1 MFLYWRKR
9 GAYELEALPAG
20 LADLEYGAVERFSW
34 SSGLD
39 SGAELGEEL
48 GAEPCP
54 LEETVLHCQ
63 NPDCAGER
71 RAAKV
76 CHHAECPQLS
86 CSGPLSL
93 RELCDGHLHGTMHF
107 DGHIRFD
114 LPPQGSILARN
125 MSTRSC
131 PPRTSPASDVEEEEG
146 SADSR
151 GERRSSA
158 LKLPKKKARRRHTDD
173 PSKECFTLKF
183 DLSVNV
189 EAEIVPAAKKKSL
202 GEVLLPV
209 FERKA
214 IELGKVDIF
223 LDQSHTPLSLQ
234 FEAYRFGGH
243 YLRVKAKP
251 GDELKVEQ
259 AVRDARSA
267 SLSILRPA
275 STTAL
280 LVPVP
285 ELMLGRREGIDS
297 LAPGRR
303 RKNMTEFLGDT
314 SIPGSEPA
322 LPGGGSLPTNGTDT
336 WKNRAASRFSGFFGS
351 GTSASSFGRETEKLE
366 QLASRLH
373 AYGTFGLPKLPP
385 QLRFDRDSWEED
397 GDEAGLVLEDSWQQ
411 IIQGAETLSRRQ
423 CHQQEAIWELL
434 HTEATYIR
442 KLKVI
447 TDLFLCCLLNLQESG
462 LLCEVNA
469 EHLFS
474 NIGEII
480 RLHCE
485 LWRGV
490 MAPVLAKAR
499 RTGALLDPVDF
510 LDGFKMF
517 GTLFKPYMR
526 YCMEEEGCMEY
537 MRALLRDSELFRAY
551 VTWAEKHE
559 QCSRLKLS
567 DMLVKPH
574 QRLTK
579 YPLLLKSVLKKT
591 DDPRARDAI
600 TTMVRVGGTGHW
612 GGGLPQALEPTATT
626 RPQIGS
632 VECFI
637 NDVNSRMRQRQ
648 ERQRLAT
655 ILSRIDAYEVVEG
668 STDEVDKLLKEFL
681 RLDLTAPIPGTS
693 PEDTRQLLLEGSLR
707 MREGKDNKTD
717 VYCFLFTDL
726 FLITKPLKK
735 AERTKVVRQPLL
747 VDKVVCRELRD
758 PGSFLLIYLNELG
771 SAVAAYTFQASG
783 QSLCRSWVEAVRNA
797 QNLLQRLRQ
806 RRRLEEEEEDVESST
821 SAASSP
827 TVLRR
832 SSASPDSQRCP
843 SDSSTETL
851 AVVAA
856 DGGDELSSPD
866 WDTGPFSSTSDGS
879 SVSTGTSAETPT
891 QELPAGALPVP
902 LPHGTASPAGGCR
915 SSSIDSAYGTLS
927 PTSLRDFSQQL
938 EGVAEDGR
946 GPSMATT
953 APRPPSPRLRRRTP
967 VQLLPCQ
974 TRVLKSKSEASLP
987 QLLPPRPL
995 VPLSQSRS
1003 LSDLCAGPPWT
1014 SQAPGPPPGPGS
1026 SGSSTSEL
1034 SEPEEPVER
1043 PMSFPG
1049 ELGRTPPPT
1058 AHRTL
1063 SDPQS
1068 AQHRKLTLVQLYRIR
1083 TTLLLNSTLTAS

>member
-20 LADLEYGAVERFSW
+20 LAGLEYGAVERFSW
-34 SSGLD
+34 SSSLD
-39 SGAELGEEL
+39 ISEEL

-54 LEETVLHCQ
+54 PEETVLRCQ
-63 NPDCAGER
+63 NPNCTGER

-76 CHHAECPQLS
+76 CHHVECRQLNR
-86 CSGPLSL
+86 SGPLSL
-93 RELCDGHLHGTMHF
+93 CELCDGRLHGAMHF

-114 LPPQGSILARN
+114 LPLQGSILARN

-131 PPRTSPASDVEEEEG
+131 PPRTSPASDVEEEEEG
-146 SADSR
+146 LADSR

-183 DLSVNV
+183 DLSVNI

-214 IELGKVDIF
+214 IEPSKVDIF

-259 AVRDARSA
+259 AARDARSA
-267 SLSILRPA
+267 SLPLLHPA
-275 STTAL
+275 STSVL
-280 LVPVP
+280 LGPAPEPVP
-285 ELMLGRREGIDS
+285 GRREGADS

-303 RKNMTEFLGDT
+303 RKNMTEFLGDS
-314 SIPGSEPA
+314 SIPSPEPT
-322 LPGGGSLPTNGTDT
+322 LHGGGSLPANGTDT

-351 GTSASSFGRETEKLE
+351 GTSAGSFGRETEKLE

-373 AYGTFGLPKLPP
+373 TYSSFGLPKLPP

-411 IIQGAETLSRRQ
+411 IIQGAEALSRRQ

-462 LLCEVNA
+462 LLCEVDT
-469 EHLFS
+469 ERLFS

-480 RLHCE
+480 RLHRE

-517 GTLFKPYMR
+517 GSLFKPYVR

-591 DDPRARDAI
+591 DDPRARDA
-600 TTMVRVGGTGHW
+600 V
-612 GGGLPQALEPTATT
+612 TAM
-626 RPQIGS
+626 ICS
-632 VECFI
+632 VERFI

-648 ERQRLAT
+648 ERQRLAA

-693 PEDTRQLLLEGSLR
+693 PEDTRQLLLEGGLR
-707 MREGKDNKTD
+707 MREGKDSKMD

-806 RRRLEEEEEDVESST
+806 RRRLEEEEEEEEEEEDGESGA

-827 TVLRR
+827 TVMRR
-832 SSASPDSQRCP
+832 GSASPDSQWCP
-843 SDSSTETL
+843 SDGSTETL

-856 DGGDELSSPD
+856 AAADGGGELSSPD
-866 WDTGPFSSTSDGS
+866 WDAGPFGSTSDGS
-879 SVSTGTSAETPT
+879 SVGTGTSVGTGASADAPASAETPT
-891 QELPAGALPVP
+891 RELPAGALPVP
-902 LPHGTASPAGGCR
+902 LPHGAAPPAGGCR

-927 PTSLRDFSQQL
+927 PASLRD
-938 EGVAEDGR
+938 
-946 GPSMATT
+946 
-953 APRPPSPRLRRRTP
+953 
-967 VQLLPCQ
+967 
-974 TRVLKSKSEASLP
+974 
-987 QLLPPRPL
+987 
-995 VPLSQSRS
+995 
-1003 LSDLCAGPPWT
+1003 
-1014 SQAPGPPPGPGS
+1014 
-1026 SGSSTSEL
+1026 
-1034 SEPEEPVER
+1034 
-1043 PMSFPG
+1043 
-1049 ELGRTPPPT
+1049 
-1058 AHRTL
+1058 
-1063 SDPQS
+1063 
-1068 AQHRKLTLVQLYRIR
+1068 
-1083 TTLLLNSTLTAS
+1083 

>member
-9 GAYELEALPAG
+9 GAYELEALPPG
-20 LADLEYGAVERFSW
+20 LAGLEYGAVERFSW
-34 SSGLD
+34 SSSLD
-39 SGAELGEEL
+39 ISEEL

-54 LEETVLHCQ
+54 PEETVLRCQ
-63 NPDCAGER
+63 NPDCTGER
-71 RAAKV
+71 KAAKV
-76 CHHAECPQLS
+76 CHHAECRQLNH
-86 CSGPLSL
+86 SGPLSL
-93 RELCDGHLHGTMHF
+93 CELCDRRVHSTMHF
-107 DGHIRFD
+107 DSHIRFN

-131 PPRTSPASDVEEEEG
+131 PPRTSPASDVEEEEEEG
-146 SADSR
+146 PADSR

-183 DLSVNV
+183 DLSVNI

-214 IELGKVDIF
+214 IEPGKVDVY

-259 AVRDARSA
+259 TARDARSV
-267 SLSILRPA
+267 SLPILHPV
-275 STTAL
+275 STTML
-280 LVPVP
+280 LGPAP
-285 ELMLGRREGIDS
+285 ELVLGHREGADG
-297 LAPGRR
+297 LAPGRW
-303 RKNMTEFLGDT
+303 RKNMTEFLGDA
-314 SIPGSEPA
+314 SIPGPEPA
-322 LPGGGSLPTNGTDT
+322 PHSSSSLPANGTDT

-351 GTSASSFGRETEKLE
+351 GTGTGSFGRETEKLE

-373 AYGTFGLPKLPP
+373 AYSTFGLPKLPP
-385 QLRFDRDSWEED
+385 QLCFDCDSWEED
-397 GDEAGLVLEDSWQQ
+397 RDEAGLALEDSWQQ
-411 IIQGAETLSRRQ
+411 IIRGAEALSRRQ

-462 LLCEVNA
+462 LLCEVDA
-469 EHLFS
+469 ERLFG

-480 RLHCE
+480 RLHHE
-485 LWRGV
+485 LWRTV

-517 GTLFKPYMR
+517 GSLFKPYVR

-591 DDPRARDAI
+591 DDPCARDAI
-600 TTMVRVGGTGHW
+600 TAM
-612 GGGLPQALEPTATT
+612 
-626 RPQIGS
+626 IGS
-632 VECFI
+632 VEHFI
-637 NDVNSRMRQRQ
+637 NHVNSRMRQRQ
-648 ERQRLAT
+648 ERQRLAA
-655 ILSRIDAYEVVEG
+655 ILDRIDAYEVVEG
-668 STDEVDKLLKEFL
+668 STDEADKLLKEFL

-693 PEDTRQLLLEGSLR
+693 PEETRQLLLEGSLR
-707 MREGKDNKTD
+707 MREGKDSKMD

-758 PGSFLLIYLNELG
+758 SGSFLLIYLNELG

-797 QNLLQRLRQ
+797 QNLLQQLRQ
-806 RRRLEEEEEDVESST
+806 RRRLEEEEEDGESSA

-832 SSASPDSQRCP
+832 GSASPDSQQCP
-843 SDSSTETL
+843 SDGSTETL

-866 WDTGPFSSTSDGS
+866 WDAGPFASTSDGS
-879 SVSTGTSAETPT
+879 SVSTGTSADNPTSAETPT
-891 QELPAGALPVP
+891 WELPAGTLPVP
-902 LPHGTASPAGGCR
+902 LPHGTSSLASGCR

-927 PTSLRDFSQQL
+927 PASLRDFSQQP
-938 EGVAEDGR
+938 EGAAEEGR
-946 GPSMATT
+946 EPPS

-967 VQLLPCQ
+967 VQLLPCPA
-974 TRVLKSKSEASLP
+974 RVLKSKSEASLP
-987 QLLPPRPL
+987 QLLPSGPL
-995 VPLSQSRS
+995 APLSQSRS
-1003 LSDLCAGPPWT
+1003 LSNLCAGPPWT
-1014 SQAPGPPPGPGS
+1014 SQAAGPPAAPGS
-1026 SGSSTSEL
+1026 SDSSTSEL
-1034 SEPEEPVER
+1034 SELEESVES
-1043 PMSFPG
+1043 PASLPG
-1049 ELGRTPPPT
+1049 ELSREPPP
-1058 AHRTL
+1058 AARRTL

-1068 AQHRKLTLVQLYRIR
+1068 AQHRKLTLAQLYRIR

>member
-20 LADLEYGAVERFSW
+20 LAGLEYGAVERFSW
-34 SSGLD
+34 SSSLD
-39 SGAELGEEL
+39 ISEEL

-54 LEETVLHCQ
+54 PEETLPRCQ
-63 NPDCAGER
+63 NPDSTGER
-71 RAAKV
+71 SAAKI
-76 CHHAECPQLS
+76 CHPTECPQPNR
-86 CSGPLSL
+86 SGPLGL
-93 RELCDGHLHGTMHF
+93 PELCDGRLHGAMCF
-107 DGHIRFD
+107 DGHIHLD

-131 PPRTSPASDVEEEEG
+131 PPRTSPASDVEEEEEEG
-146 SADSR
+146 PADSR

-173 PSKECFTLKF
+173 PSQECFTLKF
-183 DLSVNV
+183 DLSVDI

-214 IELGKVDIF
+214 IELGKVDVY

-259 AVRDARSA
+259 AARDARSV
-267 SLSILRPA
+267 SLPILHPA
-275 STTAL
+275 GAAAL
-280 LVPVP
+280 LGPALEPVP
-285 ELMLGRREGIDS
+285 GRREGADS
-297 LAPGRR
+297 LVPGRR

-314 SIPGSEPA
+314 GTPSPEPA
-322 LPGGGSLPTNGTDT
+322 PHGGSSGPANGTDT

-351 GTSASSFGRETEKLE
+351 GTGAGSFGRETEKLE

-397 GDEAGLVLEDSWQQ
+397 GDEAGLALEDSWQQ
-411 IIQGAETLSRRQ
+411 IIRGAEALSRRQ

-442 KLKVI
+442 KLRVI

-462 LLCEVNA
+462 LLCEVDA
-469 EHLFS
+469 ERLFG

-480 RLHCE
+480 RLHRE

-499 RTGALLDPVDF
+499 RTGAPLDPVDF
-510 LDGFKMF
+510 LDSFKMF
-517 GTLFKPYMR
+517 GSLFKPYVR

-579 YPLLLKSVLKKT
+579 SPLLLKSVLKKT
-591 DDPRARDAI
+591 DDPCARDAV
-600 TTMVRVGGTGHW
+600 TTM
-612 GGGLPQALEPTATT
+612 
-626 RPQIGS
+626 IGS

-648 ERQRLAT
+648 ERQRLAA
-655 ILSRIDAYEVVEG
+655 ILGRIDAYEVVEG
-668 STDEVDKLLKEFL
+668 STDEVDK
-681 RLDLTAPIPGTS
+681 
-693 PEDTRQLLLEGSLR
+693 
-707 MREGKDNKTD
+707 MD

-783 QSLCRSWVEAVRNA
+783 QSLCRSWVEAVHNA

-806 RRRLEEEEEDVESST
+806 RRRLEEEEEEEEEEDGESGA
-821 SAASSP
+821 SATSSP
-827 TVLRR
+827 TILRR

-843 SDSSTETL
+843 SDGSTETL
-851 AVVAA
+851 AMVVA

-866 WDTGPFSSTSDGS
+866 WDAGPFSSTSDGS
-879 SVSTGTSAETPT
+879 SVGTGTSAET
-891 QELPAGALPVP
+891 
-902 LPHGTASPAGGCR
+902 
-915 SSSIDSAYGTLS
+915 
-927 PTSLRDFSQQL
+927 
-938 EGVAEDGR
+938 
-946 GPSMATT
+946 
-953 APRPPSPRLRRRTP
+953 
-967 VQLLPCQ
+967 
-974 TRVLKSKSEASLP
+974 
-987 QLLPPRPL
+987 
-995 VPLSQSRS
+995 
-1003 LSDLCAGPPWT
+1003 
-1014 SQAPGPPPGPGS
+1014 
-1026 SGSSTSEL
+1026 
-1034 SEPEEPVER
+1034 
-1043 PMSFPG
+1043 
-1049 ELGRTPPPT
+1049 
-1058 AHRTL
+1058 
-1063 SDPQS
+1063 
-1068 AQHRKLTLVQLYRIR
+1068 
-1083 TTLLLNSTLTAS
+1083 